1 MVFELRLI
9 WSHSILFRKD
19 KNVKKIVL
27 YPNKVLTTP
36 TKKVTHID
44 DEIIDLLDDMYQ
56 VIKAK
61 DAIGLAANQVGVSK
75 SVIVIELDEETGLFE
90 MINPEIIASSGK
102 SIDVEGCLSFPDVY
116 GTVERYEE
124 VTVRYVDRE
133 GYEMEVDATGYLA
146 RAFQH
151 EMEHLRGELFTD
163 SIIETIEPDN
173 LVAYMEEHGYD

>member
-1 MVFELRLI
+1 MQ
-9 WSHSILFRKD
+9 
-19 KNVKKIVL
+19 KIVM

-36 TKKVTHID
+36 TKKVPFID
-44 DEIIDLLDDMYQ
+44 DEIIELLDDMYQ

-61 DAIGLAANQVGVSK
+61 DAIGLAANQIGVSK
-75 SVIVIELDEETGLFE
+75 SVIVIELDEESGLFE
-90 MINPEIIASSGK
+90 MINPEIVAKKGK
-102 SIDVEGCLSFPDVY
+102 SIDVEGCLSFPDIY

-124 VTVRYVDRE
+124 VTMRYVDRE

-163 SIIETIEPDN
+163 NIIDYIKPED
-173 LVAYMEEHGYD
+173 LDKYMEEHGYD